1 MKRLV
6 TGLSKLTV
14 DITDEKALVR
24 REEVHDLRGDPT
36 RLHSIT
42 GSLTS
47 YGLSDTLRWMIEAA
61 QQPSHD

>member
-42 GSLTS
+42 GPLTS

-61 QQPSHD
+61 QQPSHG